1 MKRGLSVLLVF
12 SWIIQTTPLPLKAET
27 ATETP
32 EKKQYIAVMDFEAGE
47 GMEKDIGRLVGDKVR
62 ETILSIRKYI
72 VIDRANVQI
81 IMSEL
86 AFAQTGL
93 CDESCAVQV
102 GRALSA
108 HLIIT
113 GRVNKLGAESCQV
126 SGQLTDVE
134 RTDVVQTASEKCGCG
149 AEDVLAASEAIAL
162 SLMGIEAKMG
172 TLVIQTTPV
181 TASVFVDGD
190 KKGVTPINVRVK
202 PGSHKIMVAAKRYEM
217 QERVITMAP
226 GITQSL
232 NFSLKKEKRKWYT
245 TWWFYT
251 IVGVAITGGITAA
264 VVASANR
271 GNGGGEST
279 PTGTINVGGEL
290 P

>member
-1 MKRGLSVLLVF
+1 MKRVLSVLLVL
-12 SWIIQTTPLPLKAET
+12 SLIIQTTPLPLKAET
-27 ATETP
+27 VAEAP
-32 EKKQYIAVMDFEAGE
+32 EKKHYIAVMDFEAGE

-62 ETILSIRKYI
+62 ETILNTKKYI

-81 IMSEL
+81 IMTEL
-86 AFAQTGL
+86 AFAQTAL
-93 CDESCAVQV
+93 CDQSCAVQI

-149 AEDVLAASEAIAL
+149 GEDILAASEAIAL
-162 SLMGIEAKMG
+162 TLMGIEAKMG

-181 TASVFVDGD
+181 AANVFVDGD
-190 KKGVTPINVRVK
+190 KKGVTPINVKVK
-202 PGSHKIMVAAKRYEM
+202 PGSHKIIVAAKGYGM
-217 QERVITMAP
+217 LERVTTVAP

-232 NFSLKKEKRKWYT
+232 NFSLKKEKRKWYAA
-245 TWWFYT
+245 WWFYT
-251 IVGVAITGGITAA
+251 IVGVVVTGGVAAA
-264 VVASANR
+264 VIASSNS
-271 GNGGGEST
+271 GHGGGENT